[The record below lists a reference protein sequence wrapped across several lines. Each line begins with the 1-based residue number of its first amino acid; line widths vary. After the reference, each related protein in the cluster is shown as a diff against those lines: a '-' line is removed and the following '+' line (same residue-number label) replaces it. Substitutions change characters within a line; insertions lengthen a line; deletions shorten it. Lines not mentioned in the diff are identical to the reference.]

1 METNKL
7 IKLLLQ
13 EESKELTISDA
24 VKIYF
29 NKLKL
34 HNRPG
39 TTNYYSATLKPIMT
53 KMSLLN
59 IESTNQIDNNF
70 INKYINSRLGTVKNT
85 TINKEIKALTT
96 MLKYLEEQEL
106 ISSIKYKFKPL
117 PQEQVKIKD
126 IDKNDIIK
134 ILKYFKTSKTSD
146 IYKLAFMLILTTGI
160 RTNELL
166 NIKNSNIDL
175 INKKIYLDFTKTH
188 KPRYIYIV
196 DEIKPLLEHLKT
208 SDIYLFN
215 ISVNRLRIFFKKL
228 KKRLNIKVLS
238 PHKIRHYYATT
249 IYNKSLDIYMVSK
262 LLGHQEIK
270 TTQIYL
276 SINSKAEQ
284 NANSIYNPIKDLLTN

>member
-24 VKIYF
+24 IKIYF

-39 TTNYYSATLKPIMT
+39 TTNYYHAALKPIMT

-70 INKYINSRLGTVKNT
+70 INKYVNSRLGTVKNT

-96 MLKYLEEQEL
+96 MLRYLEEQEL

-134 ILKYFKTSKTSD
+134 ILNYFKTSKTSD

-238 PHKIRHYYATT
+238 PHKLRHYYANT

-276 SINSKAEQ
+276 SINSKTEQ

>member
-1 METNKL
+1 MNTNTL
-7 IKLLLQ
+7 IKLILK
-13 EESKELTISDA
+13 EDSKELTISEA
-24 VKIYF
+24 TTIFF

-39 TTNYYSATLKPIMT
+39 TYHYYNAALKPII
-53 KMSLLN
+53 KKLSLAG
-59 IESTNQIDNNF
+59 IEHTSQINNNF
-70 INKYINSRLGTVKNT
+70 IDKYVITRINTVKNT
-85 TINKEIKALTT
+85 TINKEIKALKT
-96 MLKYLEEQEL
+96 MMSYLLEQEL
-106 ISSIKYKFKPL
+106 ISSINFKFKPL

-134 ILKYFKTSKTSD
+134 ILEYLKTSKTSD

-166 NIKNSNIDL
+166 NIKNCNIDL
-175 INKKIYLDFTKTH
+175 INKKIYLDYTKSH

-208 SDIYLFN
+208 SEIYLFN

-238 PHKIRHYYATT
+238 PHKLRHYYATT

-276 SINSKAEQ
+276 SINNKAEQ
-284 NANSIYNPIKDLLTN
+284 EANNIYNPIKDLLNN

>member
-1 METNKL
+1 MNTNTL
-7 IKLLLQ
+7 IKLILK
-13 EESKELTISDA
+13 EDSKELTISEA
-24 VKIYF
+24 TTIFF

-39 TTNYYSATLKPIMT
+39 TYHYYNAALKPII
-53 KMSLLN
+53 KKLSLAG
-59 IESTNQIDNNF
+59 IEHTSQINNNF
-70 INKYINSRLGTVKNT
+70 IDKYVITRINTVKNT
-85 TINKEIKALTT
+85 TINKEIKALKT
-96 MLKYLEEQEL
+96 MMSYLLEQEL
-106 ISSIKYKFKPL
+106 ISSINFKFKPL

-126 IDKNDIIK
+126 IDKKDIIK
-134 ILKYFKTSKTSD
+134 ILEYLKTSKTSD

-166 NIKNSNIDL
+166 NIKNCNIDL
-175 INKKIYLDFTKTH
+175 INKKIYLDYTKSH

-208 SDIYLFN
+208 SEIYLFN

-238 PHKIRHYYATT
+238 PHKLRHYYATT

-276 SINSKAEQ
+276 SINNKAEQ
-284 NANSIYNPIKDLLTN
+284 EANNIYNPIKDLLNN